1 MCCFVPQSAF
11 RNQLNTNDS
20 NHINQNPYR
29 AGAMTTA
36 MPTTPTKAPPTTP
49 LSTRN
54 GPKINRLMN
63 TPNFLKTKFMSVLGS
78 SNELINE
85 ISNRVSRES

>member
-1 MCCFVPQSAF
+1 MMTTTTTTPAKTSTNQAQPQPPPPQQSA
-11 RNQLNTNDS
+11 
-20 NHINQNPYR
+20 
-29 AGAMTTA
+29 
-36 MPTTPTKAPPTTP
+36 K
-49 LSTRN
+49 N

-85 ISNRVSRES
+85 ISNRVSV